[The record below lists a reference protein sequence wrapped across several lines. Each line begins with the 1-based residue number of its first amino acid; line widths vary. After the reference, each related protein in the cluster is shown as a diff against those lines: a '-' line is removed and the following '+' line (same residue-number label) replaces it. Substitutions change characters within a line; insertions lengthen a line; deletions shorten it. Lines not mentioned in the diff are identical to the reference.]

1 MDTWRGFDIK
11 KRKEK
16 IQKCVDLVAPTCA
29 DDVPIS
35 LYTPTYYAFGAP
47 KPSGYFEDPAVM
59 VKFQEEGFLKHLS
72 MAEDD
77 TVPYF
82 MPWFGTGVIA
92 SAFGCPV
99 RMPDKPGNDPAVVDV
114 IIKDVKD
121 VAKLKMPDPYK
132 DGLMPKVLKTIDYA
146 VENSDLPVGLTD
158 MNSVL
163 STIIEMCGYENFF
176 YWMYDEPEAMN
187 DLFDIVAQ
195 TFIMWTKTQKKHS
208 GEPLDSSNGLQGVY
222 GPKGVGVWMS
232 DDDIV
237 SMNPELYAEFCVPRY
252 RKIFSEFGGGSLH
265 FCGSAPHQIENILAI
280 EEARVWNN
288 SVLYKFNDFQQTA
301 KALHGKKAIQIQD
314 TAYMDLDAYFSKL
327 FDVLPD
333 DMLGIMFAS
342 FVPDDMAFDDCG
354 VCQMSKRDIFAD
366 AQNIVDTIRKYSEKK
381 LSNH

>member
-1 MDTWRGFDIK
+1 
-11 KRKEK
+11 
-16 IQKCVDLVAPTCA
+16 
-29 DDVPIS
+29 
-35 LYTPTYYAFGAP
+35 
-47 KPSGYFEDPAVM
+47 
-59 VKFQEEGFLKHLS
+59 
-72 MAEDD
+72 
-77 TVPYF
+77 
-82 MPWFGTGVIA
+82 
-92 SAFGCPV
+92 
-99 RMPDKPGNDPAVVDV
+99 
-114 IIKDVKD
+114 
-121 VAKLKMPDPYK
+121 
-132 DGLMPKVLKTIDYA
+132 
-146 VENSDLPVGLTD
+146 
-158 MNSVL
+158 
-163 STIIEMCGYENFF
+163 
-176 YWMYDEPEAMN
+176 
-187 DLFDIVAQ
+187 
-195 TFIMWTKTQKKHS
+195 MWTKTQKKHS

-314 TAYMDLDAYFSKL
+314 TAYMDLDAYFSRL

-366 AQNIVDTIRKYSEKK
+366 AQNIVNTIRKYSEKK